1 MDDLNSIFLP
11 LAWTPSKSAM
21 KSSPHSIASSKEQ
34 LVKSEY
40 NPTHPIYK
48 NDHPLT

>member
-1 MDDLNSIFLP
+1 MDDLDSIFLP

-21 KSSPHSIASSKEQ
+21 NSSHHSIASGKKQ
-34 LVKSEY
+34 LIKSEC